1 MNTCGLGHDVVDVAA
16 FAEQLAEPGSRMR
29 ALFSVREVRQASDRA
44 RQKNDGEAVHL
55 AAKWAGK
62 EAFLKAW
69 CDYLGDAPYPFT
81 LDNFPW
87 PEIEILD
94 DSRGVPHVSLGKGAA
109 SVFQTDYANSAAG
122 ARYSSAYS
130 SASDNGPYAVMQE
143 RRNARSAA
151 ALDYRCGVDAA
162 YPYFPEPR
170 WFDCLRGGDDFCGI
184 APEAPE
190 CYMLYNV
197 SIMVN
202 LWGALTSRDVRLL
215 KNQIDKLDSLPEN
228 CWFVILNAM
237 GADLQPYESQLIH
250 L

>member
-1 MNTCGLGHDVVDVAA
+1 
-16 FAEQLAEPGSRMR
+16 MR

-109 SVFQTDYANSAAG
+109 SVFQTDYAGSIPVICSFKTEEPSLQDSSVFSSYLEFLSYETAGIIGCTSSFSAF
-122 ARYSSAYS
+122 R
-130 SASDNGPYAVMQE
+130 
-143 RRNARSAA
+143 
-151 ALDYRCGVDAA
+151 
-162 YPYFPEPR
+162 
-170 WFDCLRGGDDFCGI
+170 
-184 APEAPE
+184 
-190 CYMLYNV
+190 
-197 SIMVN
+197 
-202 LWGALTSRDVRLL
+202 
-215 KNQIDKLDSLPEN
+215 
-228 CWFVILNAM
+228 
-237 GADLQPYESQLIH
+237 
-250 L
+250 

>member
-1 MNTCGLGHDVVDVAA
+1 M
-16 FAEQLAEPGSRMR
+16 
-29 ALFSVREVRQASDRA
+29 
-44 RQKNDGEAVHL
+44 
-55 AAKWAGK
+55 
-62 EAFLKAW
+62 
-69 CDYLGDAPYPFT
+69 APYPFT

-143 RRNARSAA
+143 RRNARSARA
-151 ALDYRCGVDAA
+151 RTIGAGSMPHIHISLSHDGSIASAVVTISVNSA
-162 YPYFPEPR
+162 
-170 WFDCLRGGDDFCGI
+170 RG
-184 APEAPE
+184 PE

-215 KNQIDKLDSLPEN
+215 KNQI
-228 CWFVILNAM
+228 
-237 GADLQPYESQLIH
+237 
-250 L
+250 

>member
-94 DSRGVPHVSLGKGAA
+94 DSRGVPHVSLGKGTA

-122 ARYSSAYS
+122 ARCSSAYS
-130 SASDNGPYAVMQE
+130 PASDNGPYAVMQE
-143 RRNARSAA
+143 RRNARSAQRSA
-151 ALDYRCGVDAA
+151 FGAGSMPHIHISLSHDG
-162 YPYFPEPR
+162 P
-170 WFDCLRGGDDFCGI
+170 I
-184 APEAPE
+184 ASAVVTISVE
-190 CYMLYNV
+190 
-197 SIMVN
+197 
-202 LWGALTSRDVRLL
+202 
-215 KNQIDKLDSLPEN
+215 
-228 CWFVILNAM
+228 
-237 GADLQPYESQLIH
+237 
-250 L
+250 

>member
-1 MNTCGLGHDVVDVAA
+1 MVWGMTWWMWPHSPNSWRSRGLACVRCSPCVRCGRH
-16 FAEQLAEPGSRMR
+16 PT
-29 ALFSVREVRQASDRA
+29 A

-94 DSRGVPHVSLGKGAA
+94 DSRGVPHVSLGKGTA

-130 SASDNGPYAVMQE
+130 PASDNGPYAVMQE
-143 RRNARSAA
+143 RRNARSAQRSTIGA
-151 ALDYRCGVDAA
+151 GSMPHIHISLSHDG
-162 YPYFPEPR
+162 P
-170 WFDCLRGGDDFCGI
+170 I
-184 APEAPE
+184 ASAVVTISVE
-190 CYMLYNV
+190 
-197 SIMVN
+197 
-202 LWGALTSRDVRLL
+202 
-215 KNQIDKLDSLPEN
+215 
-228 CWFVILNAM
+228 
-237 GADLQPYESQLIH
+237 
-250 L
+250 

>member
-1 MNTCGLGHDVVDVAA
+1 MKIMATIELRESDKKRATNLNRKNKYFLYYHAINECVTCFYFV
-16 FAEQLAEPGSRMR
+16 E
-29 ALFSVREVRQASDRA
+29 
-44 RQKNDGEAVHL
+44 KNDGNTRT
-55 AAKWAGK
+55 KNGK

-143 RRNARSAA
+143 RRNARSAQRSTIGA
-151 ALDYRCGVDAA
+151 GSMPHIHISLSHDGS
-162 YPYFPEPR
+162 
-170 WFDCLRGGDDFCGI
+170 I
-184 APEAPE
+184 ASAVVTISVE
-190 CYMLYNV
+190 
-197 SIMVN
+197 
-202 LWGALTSRDVRLL
+202 
-215 KNQIDKLDSLPEN
+215 
-228 CWFVILNAM
+228 
-237 GADLQPYESQLIH
+237 
-250 L
+250 

>member
-94 DSRGVPHVSLGKGAA
+94 DSRGVPHVSLG
-109 SVFQTDYANSAAG
+109 Q
-122 ARYSSAYS
+122 SSKLITRIRLPAL
-130 SASDNGPYAVMQE
+130 AIPLLIPLLPITGLMQ
-143 RRNARSAA
+143 
-151 ALDYRCGVDAA
+151 
-162 YPYFPEPR
+162 
-170 WFDCLRGGDDFCGI
+170 
-184 APEAPE
+184 
-190 CYMLYNV
+190 
-197 SIMVN
+197 
-202 LWGALTSRDVRLL
+202 
-215 KNQIDKLDSLPEN
+215 
-228 CWFVILNAM
+228 
-237 GADLQPYESQLIH
+237 
-250 L
+250 

>member
-16 FAEQLAEPGSRMR
+16 FAEQLAGPGSRMR

-94 DSRGVPHVSLGKGAA
+94 DSRGVPHVSLGEGGGVSPSKLITRIRLPALAIPLLIPLLPRTGL
-109 SVFQTDYANSAAG
+109 
-122 ARYSSAYS
+122 
-130 SASDNGPYAVMQE
+130 MQ
-143 RRNARSAA
+143 
-151 ALDYRCGVDAA
+151 
-162 YPYFPEPR
+162 
-170 WFDCLRGGDDFCGI
+170 
-184 APEAPE
+184 
-190 CYMLYNV
+190 
-197 SIMVN
+197 
-202 LWGALTSRDVRLL
+202 
-215 KNQIDKLDSLPEN
+215 
-228 CWFVILNAM
+228 
-237 GADLQPYESQLIH
+237 
-250 L
+250 